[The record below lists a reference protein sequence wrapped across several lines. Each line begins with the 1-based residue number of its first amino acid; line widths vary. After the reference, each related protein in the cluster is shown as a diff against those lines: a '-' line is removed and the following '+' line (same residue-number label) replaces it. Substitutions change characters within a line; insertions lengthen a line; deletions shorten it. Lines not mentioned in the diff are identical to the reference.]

1 MLTVI
6 IIAILVIGGGFIFSR
21 YFYLPNYH
29 IAVNQSDIKDI
40 RIDIN
45 GNDRVIPS
53 KDWSL
58 LVKEFNGS
66 KMERVRNLDVSYN
79 TVVLFAFNDGTTLN
93 FAVNGN
99 EIRVSRLI
107 GQKKVDYIARN
118 EQIINSVRQIYDA
131 T

>member
-1 MLTVI
+1 M
-6 IIAILVIGGGFIFSR
+6 LVIGGGFIYSR

-29 IAVNQSDIKDI
+29 AAVNQSDIKDI

-45 GNDRVIPS
+45 GQNRVIPS
-53 KDWSL
+53 KDWSS
-58 LVKEFNGS
+58 LVREFNSS
-66 KMERVRNLDVSYN
+66 KMVRVRNLDVSYN

-107 GQKKVDYIARN
+107 GQKKVDYIAKN
-118 EQIINSVRQIYDA
+118 DQIINSVRQIYNG